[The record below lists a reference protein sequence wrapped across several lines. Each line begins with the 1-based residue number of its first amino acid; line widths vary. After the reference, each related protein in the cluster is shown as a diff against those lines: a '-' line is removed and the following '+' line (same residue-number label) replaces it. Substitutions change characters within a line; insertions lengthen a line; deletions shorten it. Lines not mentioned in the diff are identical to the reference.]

1 MKKRRWD
8 KVLGKKF
15 EATRSFLNCVW
26 LQWYVHMYSGLT
38 EKLMGI
44 SFVVIQLLHNFG
56 TIMCVDNTALLKMIR
71 TF

>member
-1 MKKRRWD
+1 
-8 KVLGKKF
+8 
-15 EATRSFLNCVW
+15 
-26 LQWYVHMYSGLT
+26 MYSGLT